1 MLRPTRITNPLLLG
15 IDPSSTTIG
24 YSIVEYDMATGLF
37 YIVEASSF
45 CAPFSSMLQCLLE
58 TSEDKYRR
66 FRIIREFIS
75 RKLSEYNISDVYC
88 EGAYLKRGRQT
99 AYESLLGCIHVV
111 RDAVT
116 ECSYTI
122 PVTIVSASA
131 AKEGMGVP
139 GNSGD
144 KLLMLNALKN
154 KEHLIIPPYSGYVD
168 ELDQHAIDAVCIAIC
183 GGMMSYRVYND
194 ETFKK
199 KKRK

>member
-1 MLRPTRITNPLLLG
+1 MLRPTRIKNPLLLG

-24 YSIVEYDMATGLF
+24 YSILEYDMATGLF

-45 CAPFSSMLQCLLE
+45 CAPFSSTLQCLLE
-58 TSEDKYRR
+58 TSDEKHRR

-75 RKLSEYNISDVYC
+75 RKLSEYDISDVYC
-88 EGAYLKRGRQT
+88 EDVYFKRRMQT
-99 AYESLLGCIHVV
+99 AYASLLGCVQVV
-111 RDAVT
+111 KDAVT

-122 PVTIVSASA
+122 PVTLIPASSV
-131 AKEGMGVP
+131 KIGMGVQ
-139 GNSGD
+139 GDSGD
-144 KLLMLNALKN
+144 KSLMLNALKN
-154 KEHLIIPPYSGYVD
+154 REHLIIPPYSGYVD
-168 ELDQHAIDAVCIAIC
+168 ELDQHAIDAICIATC